1 VRAHA
6 PPVIC
11 ALRWVCTWAS
21 YLDFAA
27 LNGDTQRVTPT
38 EPPAPRPTEG
48 IVVEIHGM
56 LVTLLLPSGER
67 LRARPP
73 RDRTTPVI
81 GDRAT
86 FTTEGTEHRVTAL
99 ATRERVFMRPNAQ
112 GGQLVAAHIDR
123 LVIVTAVEP
132 GPRPGLID
140 RMWTAL
146 GNATVEVVLVL
157 NKCDLPSTGTASAEL
172 DDHVSLGARRV
183 LTSTRTGA
191 GIDELNALLAHGLS
205 LIVGHSGVGKSSIVN
220 VLVPTAALAT
230 GAVNDLTGK
239 GRHTTTVA
247 TCHALGP
254 DHLIVDTPGV
264 RAFPLDGLPLQDVA
278 ARFPGFAEPSPRC
291 HFAHCLHEHEPACA
305 VRTDPPTQPAARLAR
320 YDALLASLRE
330 EAAESRGPRYPG
342 HVTKVSDRNKP
353 AATKAP
359 PPRRR

>member
-1 VRAHA
+1 
-6 PPVIC
+6 
-11 ALRWVCTWAS
+11 
-21 YLDFAA
+21 
-27 LNGDTQRVTPT
+27 VTTPSAG
-38 EPPAPRPTEG
+38 PSQG

-56 LVTLLLPSGER
+56 LVTLLLPDGER
-67 LRARPP
+67 VRARPP

-86 FTTEGTEHRVTAL
+86 FTTEGSEHRVTEL
-99 ATRERVFMRPNAQ
+99 APRERVFMRPNAQ
-112 GGQLVAAHIDR
+112 GGQIVAAHIDR

-146 GNATVEVVLVL
+146 GDSQVRDIRKAAVPGQVEVVLVL
-157 NKCDLPSTGTASAEL
+157 NKCDLPNLDAASAEL

-191 GIDELNALLAHGLS
+191 GLGELQALLEHGLS

-220 VLVPTAALAT
+220 ALIPSATLAT
-230 GAVNDLTGK
+230 GVVNDFTNK

-264 RAFPLDGLPLQDVA
+264 RAFPLDGLPLKEVA
-278 ARFPGFAEPSPRC
+278 ARFPGFAEPAHRC
-291 HFAHCLHEHEPACA
+291 HFAHCLHEDEPACA
-305 VRTDPPTQPAARLAR
+305 VRTDPATQPAARLAR

-330 EAAESRGPRYPG
+330 EAAASRAPKYPG
-342 HVTKVSDRNKP
+342 HALKVSDRKQG
-353 AATKAP
+353 AVKAP

>member
-1 VRAHA
+1 MTN
-6 PPVIC
+6 PSSGP
-11 ALRWVCTWAS
+11 S
-21 YLDFAA
+21 
-27 LNGDTQRVTPT
+27 
-38 EPPAPRPTEG
+38 EG

-67 LRARPP
+67 VRARPP

-81 GDRAT
+81 GDHAT
-86 FTTEGTEHRVTAL
+86 FSTEGSEHRVTAL
-99 ATRERVFMRPNAQ
+99 APRERVFMRPNAQ
-112 GGQLVAAHIDR
+112 GGQIVAAHIDR

-146 GNATVEVVLVL
+146 GDSEVRDLRDEGQSSRRDQVEVILVL
-157 NKCDLPSTGTASAEL
+157 NKCDLPGLESASAEL
-172 DDHVSLGARRV
+172 DDHVGLGARRL
-183 LTSTRTGA
+183 LTSARGGT
-191 GIDELNALLAHGLS
+191 GIDELRDLLAHGLS

-220 VLVPTAALAT
+220 ALVPGAALAT
-230 GAVNDLTGK
+230 GAVNDFTNK

-264 RAFPLDGLPLQDVA
+264 RAFPLDGLPLKEVA
-278 ARFPGFAEPSPRC
+278 ARFPGFAEPAQRC
-291 HFAHCLHEHEPACA
+291 HFAHCLHEDEPACA
-305 VRTDPPTQPAARLAR
+305 VRTDPPSQPAVRFAR

-330 EAAESRGPRYPG
+330 EAAASRAPRYPDSAI
-342 HVTKVSDRNKP
+342 KVSDRKQG
-353 AATKAP
+353 AVKAP